1 MQPHATRLNHYF
13 FKGWKDMP
21 IPNIGSR
28 GGPPGP
34 PSRMPPGPGMKP
46 NDSSPWGQPQAPSR
60 GWGDDPMN
68 ASVWDADK
76 QRGGGDMGGWSGGG
90 GGGGGGG
97 DWSNRKPM
105 RSSPSWEEAGGG
117 GGMDGRWGSG
127 RPPLNKEVI
136 WGSKQFRILCDMGYR
151 KEDVESALRSTNLQM
166 EDALDMLNMSRGG
179 PMPGRGMPPTDLGF
193 PGPRA
198 DPGYDMR
205 FPNPGMPPYPPSD
218 MPPTNPSLQ
227 NNPGRGGMNPSMVQQ
242 MSMGGGPG
250 GVHPGAPPR
259 PSQSGGGTPSTS
271 QLRLLVQQIQMAVQA
286 GHLNAQILNQPL
298 APQTL
303 LLLNQLLQ
311 QIKALQ
317 QCQQQHAMAQ
327 AAGGR
332 NGPPNQ
338 NALLHISVQITKH
351 KQQITNLQNQI
362 TAQQA
367 QYLKSQQPQPMG
379 GGVPPGQESDINLSL
394 GNITLSDQQTG
405 SKLNKW
411 IKNDNNQD
419 PEFSRAP
426 GSSKSSTSQPSP
438 NLLLDGGS
446 TWSNGNNGAGGWPDS
461 NDKNSNNANDE
472 SADNF
477 VIPEFVP
484 GKAWKGSSIKDPSE
498 DPTLTPGS
506 VSSTPLILQ
515 HGDKHM
521 PSTASSSTT
530 VENSLGLTSTTWSFG
545 NNAKDNGMSKDG
557 GWGTLP
563 PSNSSNNLSGM
574 GENLWGISRTSG
586 GPKPAAAGGWPAPA
600 GPIANGWS
608 NGSNMPPMGSS
619 WLLLK
624 NLTAQIDGSTLRT
637 LCMQHGPLNMFHLY
651 LTHGIALAKY
661 SNGSEA
667 KKVGIYSFKSLHQF
681 NPFNL

>member
-1 MQPHATRLNHYF
+1 
-13 FKGWKDMP
+13 MP

-28 GGPPGP
+28 GGPPVP

-46 NDSSPWGQPQAPSR
+46 NDSSPWGQPHTGGR

-68 ASVWDADK
+68 ASPWDADK
-76 QRGGGDMGGWSGGG
+76 TRGNNDMGGWSAGGN
-90 GGGGGGG
+90 GGG
-97 DWSNRKPM
+97 DWNRKPM
-105 RSSPSWEEAGGG
+105 RSSPSWDEAAGGGSVGGG
-117 GGMDGRWGSG
+117 GGAMDGRWGSG

-151 KEDVESALRSTNLQM
+151 KEDVESALRTTNLQM

-193 PGPRA
+193 PSGPRG
-198 DPGYDMR
+198 DPGGYDMR
-205 FPNPGMPPYPPSD
+205 FPNPGMPPYPPGD

-227 NNPGRGGMNPSMVQQ
+227 NNSGRGGMNPSMVQQ
-242 MSMGGGPG
+242 MSMGGGPGGGG

-317 QCQQQHAMAQ
+317 QCQQQHAL

-367 QYLKSQQPQPMG
+367 QYLKSQQPQPIG
-379 GGVPPGQESDINLSL
+379 GGGGSSMPPGSGGQDNDINLSL
-394 GNITLSDQQTG
+394 GNITISDQQTGGG

-411 IKNDNNQD
+411 IKNDNSND

-438 NLLLDGGS
+438 NLLLDSGA
-446 TWSNGNNGAGGWPDS
+446 TWSNGNNGAAAGASGGGWPDS
-461 NDKNSNNANDE
+461 NEKNSNAVGGNDE
-472 SADNF
+472 SGGADNF

-484 GKAWKGSSIKDPSE
+484 GKAWKGSSIKDPTE

-515 HGDKHM
+515 QGDKQM

-545 NNAKDNGMSKDG
+545 NNAKDNGMAKES

-563 PSNSSNNLSGM
+563 PSSSTNNLSGM

-586 GPKPAAAGGWPAPA
+586 SGKTPSAGGWPTSVAA
-600 GPIANGWS
+600 GPVTNGWS
-608 NGSNMPPMGSS
+608 NGSNAPPMGSS

-667 KKVGIYSFKSLHQF
+667 KKVKVY
-681 NPFNL
+681 